1 MNDRILLILKTQN
14 LTSSQFADEIGVQ
27 RSNIS
32 HILSGRNNPSLEF
45 VTKIIKRFPDLNLEW
60 LIFGKGSMYKERKA
74 VDQKLNIKTLQKQ
87 SKPIDL
93 FSNIEEVE
101 ENFVENKQ
109 LQNQVFNPIIKKD
122 ENYST
127 HNELSENK
135 KNIVEKTEDNSFEDI
150 VRTEKTINESN
161 KEVKVEMD
169 TEKKKIEKIV
179 IFYDDRTFREYF
191 AE

>member
-1 MNDRILLILKTQN
+1 LILKTQN